1 MCLFKKKKVEIKPEE
16 KRIIRPKSEYVNV
29 VIESIKDI
37 DFDTAVKTYIS
48 VPSSFEAIVDIEGE
62 RKSVLSSG
70 LHLINFTSG
79 LDSVRG
85 SVCYVNHDEVITTC
99 WGTEQYDYMDSI
111 LKMPIRMAFRGTAKI
126 RIASPEKFVSAVMG
140 RKSLL
145 TVEEIDDYF
154 TKVISTQVIGITS
167 DVMINSHIS
176 YVEFAPLI
184 IRITE
189 RIGDSLKDFLKNNYG
204 IETTVFTIEPP
215 FYADRSAMETL
226 AKDLEGKRRLE
237 TMGTSHEKEY
247 ERKEKHD
254 EDVHRR
260 NLETIEAQGKANAEA
275 IKAQVKPTV
284 VTTIPGSSCVKRCLL
299 CGNPLLPTD
308 TMCPKC
314 GKKPM

>member
-1 MCLFKKKKVEIKPEE
+1 MCLFKKKKVEPKPEE
-16 KRIIRPKSEYVNV
+16 KRIIRPISEHVNV

-37 DFDTAVKTYIS
+37 EFNTSTKTYVS
-48 VPSSFEAIVDIEGE
+48 VPASFDAIVDIEGE

-126 RIASPEKFVSAVMG
+126 RIANPEKFVSAVMG
-140 RKSLL
+140 RRSLL

-184 IRITE
+184 VRITE

-215 FYADRSAMETL
+215 FYADRSAMQTL
-226 AKDLEGKRRLE
+226 AKDLEEKRRLE
-237 TMGTSHEKEY
+237 TKDTDYEKEY

-260 NLETIEAQGKANAEA
+260 NIETIKADGEAKKETINIKVEGAKYCPVCGK
-275 IKAQVKPTV
+275 KLSP
-284 VTTIPGSSCVKRCLL
+284 SDLF
-299 CGNPLLPTD
+299 
-308 TMCPKC
+308 CPKC
-314 GKKPM
+314 GKKL